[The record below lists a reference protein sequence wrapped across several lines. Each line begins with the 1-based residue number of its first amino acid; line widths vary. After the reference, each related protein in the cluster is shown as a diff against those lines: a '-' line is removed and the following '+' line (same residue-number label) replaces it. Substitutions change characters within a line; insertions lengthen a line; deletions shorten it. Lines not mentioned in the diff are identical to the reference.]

1 MGSGYSPEISRGFL
15 LLGTD
20 ILRRDPLFIGMR
32 ATHTRSCW
40 RIRFYMDRMW
50 TKRVGKKKARP
61 QKRRLKGEISF
72 SAVRLRLFAA
82 AAVILSILGLT
93 LLSSG
98 SSNRRLMMMSV
109 PMVYAAEPEAPQ
121 TPEPAIS
128 ISRVEIM
135 PDVGEEMRIEVLS
148 PKAQPSIELGGPE
161 PRILIYHT
169 HTTEAY
175 AGTEDS
181 DWRTHDQS
189 KNIVAVGELLT
200 KILREEYGCNVIY
213 DKTDHEPPKL
223 GTAYSR
229 SEVTMKKYKQMYPSL
244 TIFIDVH
251 RDAGKGLVTEINGK
265 RVARLMFVVGTGEGA
280 TGTGYK
286 EMPDFESNYALALAV
301 TNKLAEIDEDLPRDI
316 RVKVG
321 RYNQHVS
328 NQCLLLE
335 VGDNENTLEEVLNA
349 VPYFAQALMEV
360 AGNGSPNADPAKA
373 ASAAAN
379 AVGKKNTA
387 APTPTPKINWAP

>member
-1 MGSGYSPEISRGFL
+1 
-15 LLGTD
+15 
-20 ILRRDPLFIGMR
+20 
-32 ATHTRSCW
+32 
-40 RIRFYMDRMW
+40 
-50 TKRVGKKKARP
+50 
-61 QKRRLKGEISF
+61 
-72 SAVRLRLFAA
+72 
-82 AAVILSILGLT
+82 
-93 LLSSG
+93 
-98 SSNRRLMMMSV
+98 MMSV
-109 PMVYAAEPEAPQ
+109 PMVYAAEPEAPEL
-121 TPEPAIS
+121 PEPDIS

-148 PKAQPSIELGGPE
+148 PKAQPSVELGGPE

-181 DWRTHDQS
+181 DWRTPDQE

-200 KILREEYGCNVIY
+200 KILREEYGCNVIH
-213 DKTDHEPPKL
+213 DKTNHEPPKL
-223 GTAYSR
+223 STAYTR
-229 SEVTMKKYKQMYPSL
+229 SEVTMKRYKQMYPSL
-244 TIFIDVH
+244 TMFIDVH
-251 RDAGKGLVTEINGK
+251 RDAGAGLVTEIDGK

-286 EMPDFESNYALALAV
+286 EMPDFESNYSLALAV
-301 TNKLAEIDEDLPRDI
+301 TNKLAEIDEELPRDV

-335 VGDNENTLEEVLNA
+335 VGDNKNTLEEVLNA

-360 AGNGSPNADPAKA
+360 VGNGKPAADPGKA
-373 ASAAAN
+373 ASAAVN
-379 AVGKKNTA
+379 ASGNK
-387 APTPTPKINWAP
+387 PTPVPEINWAP

>member
-1 MGSGYSPEISRGFL
+1 
-15 LLGTD
+15 
-20 ILRRDPLFIGMR
+20 
-32 ATHTRSCW
+32 
-40 RIRFYMDRMW
+40 MDRMW
-50 TKRVGKKKARP
+50 TKRGKKKIGRP
-61 QKRRLKGEISF
+61 QRRRLKGEASF
-72 SAVRLRLFAA
+72 SAVRLRLLAA
-82 AAVILSILGLT
+82 AAVALSMLGVA

-98 SSNRRLMMMSV
+98 SANRRLMMMSV
-109 PMVYAAEPEAPQ
+109 PMVYAAEPEAPEL
-121 TPEPAIS
+121 PEPDIS

-148 PKAQPSIELGGPE
+148 PKAQPSVELGGPE

-181 DWRTHDQS
+181 DWRTPDQE

-200 KILREEYGCNVIY
+200 KILREEYGCNVIH
-213 DKTDHEPPKL
+213 DKTNHEPPKL
-223 GTAYSR
+223 STAYTR
-229 SEVTMKKYKQMYPSL
+229 SEVTMKRYKQMYPSL
-244 TIFIDVH
+244 TMFIDVH
-251 RDAGKGLVTEINGK
+251 RDAGAGLVTEIDGK

-286 EMPDFESNYALALAV
+286 EMPDFESNYSLALAV
-301 TNKLAEIDEDLPRDI
+301 TNKLAEIDEELPRDV

-335 VGDNENTLEEVLNA
+335 VGDNKNTLEEVLNA

-360 AGNGSPNADPAKA
+360 VGNGKPAADPGKA
-373 ASAAAN
+373 ASAAVN
-379 AVGKKNTA
+379 ASGSK
-387 APTPTPKINWAP
+387 PTPVPEINWAP

>member
-1 MGSGYSPEISRGFL
+1 
-15 LLGTD
+15 
-20 ILRRDPLFIGMR
+20 
-32 ATHTRSCW
+32 
-40 RIRFYMDRMW
+40 
-50 TKRVGKKKARP
+50 
-61 QKRRLKGEISF
+61 
-72 SAVRLRLFAA
+72 
-82 AAVILSILGLT
+82 
-93 LLSSG
+93 
-98 SSNRRLMMMSV
+98 MMSV
-109 PMVYAAEPEAPQ
+109 PMVYAAEPEAPEL
-121 TPEPAIS
+121 PEPDIS

-148 PKAQPSIELGGPE
+148 PKAQPSVELGGPE

-181 DWRTHDQS
+181 DWRTPDQE

-200 KILREEYGCNVIY
+200 KILREEYGCNVIH
-213 DKTDHEPPKL
+213 DKTNHEPPKL
-223 GTAYSR
+223 STAYTR
-229 SEVTMKKYKQMYPSL
+229 SEVTMKRYKQMYPSL
-244 TIFIDVH
+244 TMFIDVH
-251 RDAGKGLVTEINGK
+251 RDAGAGLVTEIDGK

-286 EMPDFESNYALALAV
+286 EMPDFESNYSLALAV
-301 TNKLAEIDEDLPRDI
+301 TNKLAEIDEELPRDV

-335 VGDNENTLEEVLNA
+335 VGDNKNTLEEVLNA

-360 AGNGSPNADPAKA
+360 VGNGKPAADPGKA
-373 ASAAAN
+373 ASAAVN
-379 AVGKKNTA
+379 ASGSK
-387 APTPTPKINWAP
+387 PTPVPEINWAP